1 MSLNLNIKQVKG
13 NLQRLFDKNLTDLVR
28 GLRNNKDNEVRLFIF
43 KTGSESFFLLFFSHI
58 HISNSFLTFH
68 FLLRQIILLNALK
81 RLNRNCEST
90 ILASNVMQSQ
100 N

>member
-43 KTGSESFFLLFFSHI
+43 KTGSESFLCYFFAHPHQQFFSN
-58 HISNSFLTFH
+58 ISLS
-68 FLLRQIILLNALK
+68 
-81 RLNRNCEST
+81 S
-90 ILASNVMQSQ
+90 
-100 N
+100 